1 MYIELLLNEINI
13 LITSFYRKINHINK
27 RRSFLV
33 VHISYKHQVGLLEA
47 FLFIFIV
54 NKFISSLPCRQ
65 MREKIAQRPC
75 LPR

>member
-13 LITSFYRKINHINK
+13 LITSFYQKINHINK

-33 VHISYKHQVGLLEA
+33 VHINYKHQVGLLEA
-47 FLFIFIV
+47 FLIIFIV